1 MIAEPQER
9 TLPGVVTAQSALSDE
24 EVREERRESMLRERY
39 GLLLA
44 SLVVLFLVQGIAP
57 GGRWQEVLITAL
69 SASTLVLALRAG
81 EASERIA
88 RLAVVGGVILVAT
101 VAVLALTGTT
111 NTGAARLASAL
122 LIAIAPPAIALG
134 VIRGL
139 RERGHTTVQAVLG
152 VLCLYLMIGMVC
164 AFLYG
169 TIDNLGGAP
178 VFANDVTAT
187 TAHCLYFSFT
197 TLTTVGYGD
206 ILTRSDL
213 GHTLAVSE
221 ALVGQIYLV
230 TVVALLVSDLGSRR
244 TRSP

>member
-1 MIAEPQER
+1 
-9 TLPGVVTAQSALSDE
+9 VVAAQSGLSDE
-24 EVREERRESMLRERY
+24 KARAERRESRMRERY

-57 GGRWQEVLITAL
+57 GGPWQEVLITAL
-69 SASTLVLALRAG
+69 SASTLVLALQAG
-81 EASERIA
+81 EVSLPLV
-88 RLAVVGGVILVAT
+88 RLAIFAGAILVTA
-101 VAVLALTGTT
+101 VAALALTDTT
-111 NTGAARLASAL
+111 NTGAARVASGL
-122 LIAIAPPAIALG
+122 LMAIAIG
-134 VIRGL
+134 VLRGL
-139 RERGHTTVQAVLG
+139 RARGHTTVQAVLG
-152 VLCLYLMIGMVC
+152 VLCLYLMIGLFC
-164 AFLYG
+164 AFAYG

-178 VFANDVTAT
+178 VFANDVAAT

-206 ILTRSDL
+206 VLTRSDL
-213 GHTLAVSE
+213 GHTLAISE